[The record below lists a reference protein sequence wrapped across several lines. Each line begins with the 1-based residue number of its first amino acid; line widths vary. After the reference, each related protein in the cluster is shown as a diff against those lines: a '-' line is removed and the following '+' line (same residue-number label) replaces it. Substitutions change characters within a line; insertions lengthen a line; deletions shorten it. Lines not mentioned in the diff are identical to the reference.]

1 MVLTRVQY
9 SNFAVHKHFLSISD
23 SYIEFSCL
31 EGGGGGMGVF
41 ITTLAN
47 QRMLIGEG

>member
-31 EGGGGGMGVF
+31 EEGGGGGDGGVYYNF
-41 ITTLAN
+41 S
-47 QRMLIGEG
+47 